1 MAAEHVEETLM
12 TELPQEDTATEEP
25 SLSELKEMLVDIQIT
40 VSNIL
45 TENKRLS
52 SDMSEL
58 KSTVTKQNTE
68 ITNLKT
74 SLAKPEKKLDE
85 AEKGMTTLRN
95 RLNDQQEDIYEL
107 YELQDRLE
115 QYTRKNSLEI
125 HGVPASAYE
134 SPEEVV
140 MKIAE
145 ALEVPVQPND
155 IEIVHKLKRK
165 GNKPIIVK
173 FLSHK
178 VKSKLYKS
186 RAKLRNTSASNL
198 FPTSTAAIHA

>member
-1 MAAEHVEETLM
+1 MA
-12 TELPQEDTATEEP
+12 
-25 SLSELKEMLVDIQIT
+25 
-40 VSNIL
+40 
-45 TENKRLS
+45 
-52 SDMSEL
+52 
-58 KSTVTKQNTE
+58 
-68 ITNLKT
+68 KT
-74 SLAKPEKKLDE
+74 EKKLDE
-85 AEKGMTTLRN
+85 AEKEMTTLRN
-95 RLNDQQEDIYEL
+95 RPNAQQEEIYEL

-155 IEIVHKLKRK
+155 IEIVHKLKRN

-186 RAKLRNTSASNL
+186 GAKLRNISLSIQPLPNL
-198 FPTSTAAIHA
+198 DRGYTRSI

>member
-1 MAAEHVEETLM
+1 
-12 TELPQEDTATEEP
+12 
-25 SLSELKEMLVDIQIT
+25 MLVDIQIT
-40 VSNIL
+40 VSSIL
-45 TENKRLS
+45 RENKRLS
-52 SDMSEL
+52 SEMSEL

-74 SLAKPEKKLDE
+74 SLAKTEKKLDE
-85 AEKGMTTLRN
+85 AEKEMTTLRN
-95 RLNDQQEDIYEL
+95 CLNDQQEEIYEL

-125 HGVPASAYE
+125 HGVPESAYE

-155 IEIVHKLKRK
+155 IEIVHKLK
-165 GNKPIIVK
+165 
-173 FLSHK
+173 SQ
-178 VKSKLYKS
+178 
-186 RAKLRNTSASNL
+186 
-198 FPTSTAAIHA
+198 